1 MTMTCDISSMNI
13 KSRSK
18 DPLKPKATFKWV
30 FMYIIPETSPESF
43 TSETNFPNYLLIVDA

>member
-1 MTMTCDISSMNI
+1 MNI
-13 KSRSK
+13 KSRPK
-18 DPLKPKATFKWV
+18 DTFKPKATFKWV